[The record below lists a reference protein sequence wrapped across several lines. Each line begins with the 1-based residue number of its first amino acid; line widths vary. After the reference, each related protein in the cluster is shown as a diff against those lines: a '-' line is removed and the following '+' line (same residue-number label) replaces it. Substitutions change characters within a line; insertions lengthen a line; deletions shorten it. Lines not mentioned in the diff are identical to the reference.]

1 MGFLEPRFPD
11 CWVPET
17 NPSTVDTTLGR
28 GTQDLW
34 IIWTVISSQPTGDYT
49 CTLGT
54 PDLQPSSLVLGVID
68 SSSNLQHQHR
78 QSLDFRSNS
87 LNTWQHIY
95 VPKIGSFRE
104 LTNIKIH
111 GFDIKHFC
119 HNMKMAVVI
128 NLSMCFSYLW
138 CEEIHHIQCDQVTA
152 WISSQWSWLLFCGV
166 KSSYAFSVLT
176 HVAK

>member
-104 LTNIKIH
+104 LTNTWFWHKT
-111 GFDIKHFC
+111 F
-119 HNMKMAVVI
+119 
-128 NLSMCFSYLW
+128 LSQHEDGSGNKLKYVFFIFVMWRDSSYPVWSSDCLDQQSVELTSFLW
-138 CEEIHHIQCDQVTA
+138 CKIFIC
-152 WISSQWSWLLFCGV
+152 LFCPYPCG
-166 KSSYAFSVLT
+166 
-176 HVAK
+176 